1 MPAKRTNKAKDY
13 AVKYLHQTAKMSIE
27 EIAKELNIKVEDV
40 QKIVDSTAEPK
51 ETPRKKSKVENMM
64 ITKTSG
70 KKNSGVAIMTEAAS
84 QYNDEMK
91 KKIQAK
97 KQLPK
102 GVNKIFDDK

>member
-1 MPAKRTNKAKDY
+1 
-13 AVKYLHQTAKMSIE
+13 
-27 EIAKELNIKVEDV
+27 
-40 QKIVDSTAEPK
+40 
-51 ETPRKKSKVENMM
+51 
-64 ITKTSG
+64 
-70 KKNSGVAIMTEAAS
+70 MTEAAS